1 MTLCGGLTWYTDN
14 VKKTARGS
22 RRAAGVLFS
31 WKEGT
36 YITST
41 KKKHEQNQQNQQGHY
56 WETEEYK
63 AFTDK
68 FKPKLTTD
76 DCFTPPAVYE
86 VVKDW
91 AVEHYGLQGR
101 PIVRP
106 FYPGGDFEHFNYPA
120 DCVVIDNPPFSI
132 GAKIID
138 FYLERGI
145 AFFLFAQNL
154 TLFSTARGRANA
166 VIANGK
172 VTYENGAVVS
182 TSFLTSL
189 GDYLV
194 ETAPDLAE
202 RIKEAQKDDKPSM
215 PKYDYPAN
223 LITAA
228 LLNKAVN
235 LGIHFRVKKGTFVR
249 VLDCQREKKK
259 TIYGGG
265 YLIPTKDA
273 EMLRTEMLRTEML
286 RTEMLRTEM
295 LRTEMPATVW
305 ELSERER
312 QLIAMM
318 DKEAEREEEKEAR
331 HGESEAALS
340 GAEA

>member
-1 MTLCGGLTWYTDN
+1 MSNT
-14 VKKTARGS
+14 
-22 RRAAGVLFS
+22 
-31 WKEGT
+31 EQ
-36 YITST
+36 
-41 KKKHEQNQQNQQGHY
+41 KHEQAQQAQQGHY

-63 AFTDK
+63 EFTDK

-86 VVKDW
+86 AVKDW
-91 AVEHYGLQGR
+91 TVERYGLHGR

-106 FYPGGDFEHFNYPA
+106 FYPGGDFERFDYPA

-138 FYLERGI
+138 FYKERGI

-172 VTYENGAVVS
+172 VNYENGAVVN

-194 ETAPDLAE
+194 ETTPDLAE

-228 LLNKAVN
+228 RLNKVVN
-235 LGIHFRVKKGTFVR
+235 LGIHFRAKKGTFVR
-249 VLDCQREKKK
+249 ALDCQREKKK
-259 TIYGGG
+259 AIYGGG

-273 EMLRTEMLRTEML
+273 EMLRAEMLRA
-286 RTEMLRTEM
+286 
-295 LRTEMPATVW
+295 EMPATVW

-331 HGESEAALS
+331 HGESEAALP
-340 GAEA
+340 GA

>member
-1 MTLCGGLTWYTDN
+1 MTNT
-14 VKKTARGS
+14 
-22 RRAAGVLFS
+22 
-31 WKEGT
+31 EQ
-36 YITST
+36 
-41 KKKHEQNQQNQQGHY
+41 KHDQNQQGHY

-86 VVKDW
+86 AVKDW
-91 AVEHYGLQGR
+91 AVERYGLQGR

-106 FYPGGDFEHFNYPA
+106 FYPGGDFERFDYPA

-132 GAKIID
+132 ATKIVD
-138 FYLERGI
+138 FYQERGI
-145 AFFLFAQNL
+145 AFFLFAHHM
-154 TLFSTARGRANA
+154 TLLSTAKGRANA
-166 VIANGK
+166 VISYGG
-172 VTYENGAVVS
+172 VVYENGAVVS
-182 TSFLTSL
+182 TSFLTNL

-202 RIKEAQKDDKPSM
+202 RIKEAQKDDKPCL

-228 LLNKAVN
+228 RLNKATN

-249 VLDCQREKKK
+249 ALDCQREKKK
-259 TIYGGG
+259 AIYGGG
-265 YLIPTKDA
+265 YLIPTHEA
-273 EMLRTEMLRTEML
+273 EMLRAEMLRA
-286 RTEMLRTEM
+286 
-295 LRTEMPATVW
+295 EMPATVW

-318 DKEAEREEEKEAR
+318 DEEAEREEEKEAIY
-331 HGESEAALS
+331 GESETALP
-340 GAEA
+340 GA

>member
-1 MTLCGGLTWYTDN
+1 MTNT
-14 VKKTARGS
+14 
-22 RRAAGVLFS
+22 
-31 WKEGT
+31 
-36 YITST
+36 
-41 KKKHEQNQQNQQGHY
+41 EQKREQAQQSQQGHY

-86 VVKDW
+86 AVKDW
-91 AVEHYGLQGR
+91 AVERYGLQGR

-106 FYPGGDFEHFNYPA
+106 FYPGGDFEHFDYPA

-132 GAKIID
+132 SAKIID
-138 FYLERGI
+138 FYQERGI

-172 VTYENGAVVS
+172 VTYENGAVVD
-182 TSFLTSL
+182 TSFLTNL

-202 RIKEAQKDDKPSM
+202 RIKEAQKVDKPSM
-215 PKYDYPAN
+215 PKYSYPAN

-228 LLNKAVN
+228 RLNKAVN
-235 LGIHFRVKKGTFVR
+235 LGIHFRTKKGTFVR
-249 VLDCQREKKK
+249 KLDSQREKKK
-259 TIYGGG
+259 AIYGGG
-265 YLIPTKDA
+265 YLIPTRAA
-273 EMLRTEMLRTEML
+273 EMLRAEMLRAEML
-286 RTEMLRTEM
+286 RDEVVK
-295 LRTEMPATVW
+295 TVW

-318 DKEAEREEEKEAR
+318 DKEAEREEKEAR
-331 HGESEAALS
+331 HGESEATLS
-340 GAEA
+340 GA